1 MSRDVT
7 LIGFTY
13 RPNHEIY
20 ADLFSDQINIH
31 LFSVKTRASTRFHRS
46 SQKFEVGC
54 SKKEPIIISFCN
66 FFFELFQLE
75 IFSFQLLQQKLTIS
89 IGKMFSMD
97 YELIYSVS
105 SPTKH
110 KTIIKKYKPTIIFSR

>member
-1 MSRDVT
+1 MQICFQIRLTFISSVLKQEFIDLAKNSKSDVQRKSQ
-7 LIGFTY
+7 LSF
-13 RPNHEIY
+13 
-20 ADLFSDQINIH
+20 
-31 LFSVKTRASTRFHRS
+31 RF
-46 SQKFEVGC
+46 V
-54 SKKEPIIISFCN
+54 I